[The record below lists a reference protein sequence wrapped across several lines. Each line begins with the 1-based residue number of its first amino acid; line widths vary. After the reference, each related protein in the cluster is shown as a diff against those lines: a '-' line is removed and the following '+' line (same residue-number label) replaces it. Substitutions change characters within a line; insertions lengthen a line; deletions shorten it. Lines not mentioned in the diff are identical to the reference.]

1 MAEIYVPNLM
11 SFENDNTFLGSFRR
25 VRFKLTPDLKEMDIR
40 AEYWFG
46 PNCYEFSRMDGE
58 ERFPLSV
65 EGIEAMTAFL
75 TELGGSETVREEAL

>member
-11 SFENDNTFLGSFRR
+11 SFENENTFLGSYQK
-25 VRFKLTPDLKEMDIR
+25 VRFKLTPNLEEKQIR

-46 PNCYEFSRMDGE
+46 PNCYELSRMDGE
-58 ERFPLSV
+58 KPFPLTV

-75 TELGGSETVREEAL
+75 AGLGEGDAP